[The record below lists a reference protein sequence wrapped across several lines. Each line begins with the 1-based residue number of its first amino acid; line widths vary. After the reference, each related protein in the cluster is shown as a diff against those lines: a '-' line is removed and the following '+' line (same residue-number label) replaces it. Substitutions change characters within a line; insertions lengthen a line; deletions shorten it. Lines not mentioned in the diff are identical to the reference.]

1 MKVKDLMTLPEY
13 RAIDY
18 LSVFRINPKTY
29 KINYCSKG
37 QPDCVCVGDYK
48 RESFDYDNPVMPK
61 ETFKAKVGMSKEEV
75 ENMEVYD
82 VCGSGIWED
91 GYIEIFVV

>member
-1 MKVKDLMTLPEY
+1 
-13 RAIDY
+13 
-18 LSVFRINPKTY
+18 
-29 KINYCSKG
+29 
-37 QPDCVCVGDYK
+37 
-48 RESFDYDNPVMPK
+48 MPK
-61 ETFKAKVGMSKEEV
+61 ETFKSKVGMSKEEV